1 MDPNTEEWIA
11 LMNEPEYAAL
21 GQAPGEPA
29 GRVPWS
35 ADRPPAEALD
45 ALRGLVRDHT
55 LTVLRT
61 ARPGAP
67 EAARTV
73 DADRAFRDLGFDS
86 LAVVAL
92 VKALSAA
99 TGTELPATIL
109 FDHPTPEALTR
120 HLAAELLGIGAE
132 SDRTARQ
139 PIEDGEPIA
148 VVGMGCRY
156 PGGVMSADDLWRIVS
171 DERHVISG
179 FPTDRGWD
187 LGRLFDPDLS
197 KAGTTY
203 AHESGFLD
211 DALEFDADFFG
222 ISPREAKAM
231 DPQQRLV
238 LETSWE
244 AFERA
249 GIDATALRST
259 ATGVFIGAE
268 QQEYGPRL
276 HEAPE
281 GTDGYLVT
289 GNALSVLAGRVSYV
303 YGLRGPALSVDTAC
317 SGSLV
322 ALHLAMRSLR
332 AGECSLALAGGA
344 AVLSGPGTFTAYSR
358 QRALAA
364 DGKCKAFAASADGTG
379 FAEGVGL
386 VVLER
391 LSDARRNGHQVLA
404 VLRGSA
410 VNQDGASNG
419 LTAPNGIAQ
428 RQVIRDALADAGIG
442 PSDVD
447 VVEAHGTGTTLGD
460 PIEARA
466 LLAAYGQDRETPLRL
481 GSLKSNIGHT
491 QAAAGVAGVI
501 KMVQALRHGVLPKT
515 LHVDAPST
523 QVDWSAGSV
532 ELLTEALP
540 WENVTGRPRRA
551 GVSSFGVSGT
561 NAHLIVEE
569 AADEIP
575 AGTAAPVEDGADTLA
590 PLVPLVLTAKNDAA
604 LSAVAT
610 RLLAHLDTHQDA
622 DLVDVGHSLATG
634 RAVFDRRA
642 VLVGRDRAELRA
654 ALADVAAGN
663 DLPPETVAGGGKTV
677 FVFPGQGTQ
686 WIRMGA
692 QLAEDSPVFAK
703 RLAECADALEPLTD
717 WSLWDVLRDPDGSAL
732 ERVDVVQPASFAV
745 MVSLAALWRSHG
757 VRPDAVVGH
766 SQGEIAA
773 AVVSGALSLDDGAWI
788 VALRSQA
795 IARSLAGAG
804 GMMSIALPVAE
815 VGPRLRAGVSVA
827 AVNGPRSVVVSGD
840 PDQLDSLY
848 AELKAEDIRVRRI
861 AVDYASHSP
870 QVEGLRDELLRVLSP
885 IRPRT
890 ARIPFFSTV
899 TGDWLDTT
907 TMDAGYWYRNL
918 RQQVLFADAVATLAE
933 GGHSGFVEI
942 SAHPVVTVG
951 IQENLDVLERHAAV
965 VGTLRRGEGGLDRF
979 LRSAGELFAHGVDVD
994 WTKVFP
1000 KDARRVDLPTYAF
1013 QREHYWLDNTTG
1025 ADGGDVAS
1033 VGLTPT
1039 GHPLLGAAVV
1049 LAEGDAVAFTGR
1061 LDVRTQPWLAE
1072 HVVAGSVL
1080 FPGTGFVELAVR
1092 AADEVGAGTV
1102 EELTLLTP
1110 LVLPD
1115 TGAVVVQV
1123 VLGAADTTGRRP
1135 VAVYSRPEGALS
1147 DQQWA
1152 EHAVGHLTTTA
1163 STPGFELTQWPPP
1176 GAEPVDT
1183 GDAYATLAEQGY
1195 GYGPAFQGLRAVWR
1209 QGDEVYAEVAL
1220 PDGAQADRFGI
1231 HPALLDAV
1239 VQAVDVGELL
1249 PPAPEGEVALPFAW
1263 NGVSLFAQGAAAVR
1277 VRLTPA
1283 GDNAVAIEVADAT
1296 GAPVASVESLQIR
1309 PMRIATTTGAARDSL
1324 YRMDWQ
1330 ALPGAAPTPVHV
1342 PDSAVIGADHFG
1354 LTQALGARPDLD
1366 TAVPDTVFLSVT
1378 SDDSSDSGADAIGRT
1393 HRVTAAVLADVQRW
1407 LADERFADSRLVVV
1421 TRGAM
1426 STDGEDITDLPA
1438 AAVWGLVRA
1447 AQAEEPGRFVLLDI
1461 DHHPLPAG
1469 DLRPAIDSGEFQLAV
1484 REGRLHIPRI
1494 VRATPPKTADGT
1506 APRPL
1511 DPEGTV
1517 LITGGTG
1524 VLGALLA
1531 RHLVS
1536 AHGVRHLL
1544 LTSRR
1549 GADAPGAADL
1559 TSELRALGAEVT
1571 IESCDTGDRAA
1582 LARTLAA
1589 VPAAHPLTAVV
1600 HTAGVLDDGTI
1611 PSLTPQRLTDVLR
1624 PKADAAWH
1632 LHELT
1637 AGLDLAAFVLY
1648 SSLAGTVDGPGQGN
1662 YAAANTFLDGLAA
1675 HRRATGLPAHAL
1687 GWGFW
1692 SQRSGL
1698 TGHLTDADLARMAG
1712 SGDIGLTDDEGLA
1725 LFDAALRS
1733 DEPLLYPMRLD
1744 AHALRARGAELPL
1757 VFQGLVPMSA
1767 RRIAAAGG
1775 ESTEL
1780 SAMEGKLAGL
1790 TEPQRAQF
1798 LLDTVR
1804 GHIASV
1810 LGHPGTDA
1818 IKPHR
1823 ALRELGFDSLAA
1835 VELRNRLSRATG
1847 LRLPATLVF
1856 DHPTPDALAA
1866 VLRERF
1872 AATPAA
1878 APVTRRAVATDS
1890 EADDPVVI
1898 VGMSCRYPG
1907 DVASPED
1914 LWDLVSGGVDTVAG
1928 FPLDRGWD
1936 VEGVYDP
1943 EPGVEGKSYVRDG
1956 SFLTDAAGFD
1966 AGFFGISPREAL
1978 TMDPQQRL
1986 LLELSWEVFERAG
1999 IDVDAL
2005 RGSDTGVF
2013 AGLMYHDY
2021 TGSSSEGSLV
2031 SGRISYTYGLEGPA
2045 ITVDTACSSSLVAMH
2060 WAMQALRRGECSL
2073 ALAGGVTVM
2082 STPELFI
2089 DFSRQRGLAPDG
2101 RCKSFAG
2108 AADGTGWAEGA
2119 GLLLLERLSDAR
2131 RHGHQVLGVLRGSAV
2146 NQDGASNGITAPN
2159 GPSQQRVIRAA
2170 LADAGLSP
2178 ADVDTVE
2185 AHGTGTTLGDPIE
2198 AQALLATYGQDRET
2212 PLWLG
2217 SVKSNMGHTQ
2227 AAAGVAGVIKM
2238 VQAMRHGVLPQT
2250 LNVDEPSPHVDWTE
2264 GAVELLTERREW
2276 PVVDRPRRAGVS
2288 SFGISGTNAHL
2299 IIEQAPPTGPE
2310 PEPESTRQA
2319 PEPPVLPLVLS
2330 GRTEGAVRDQARQ
2343 LLDTLDRT
2351 TRPLDVSHALAT
2363 TRTGLERRATVVGG
2377 SREDLRAG
2385 LTTLASGATA
2395 PDVVR
2400 GTVSDGGLG
2409 LVFSG
2414 QGSQWVGMGRGLYEA
2429 FPAFASALDEVLEAL
2444 DLDVRSVMWAEPGS
2458 AEAQSLNETG
2468 FTQPALF
2475 AVEVALFRLLES
2487 WGVRPDAVG
2496 GHSIGEIAAAHVTG
2510 VLSLSDAA
2518 ALVTARG
2525 RLMQALPP
2533 GGAMVAIQA
2542 TEDEAAPLLTDS
2554 VSLAAVNSPGSVVV
2568 SGAEDAVL
2576 AVAEHFRPLGRKTSR
2591 LKVSHAFHSALMVPM
2606 LVEFREVV
2614 SGLELR
2620 EPQLPLITHGDVRSV
2635 DFWVDHVR
2643 DTVRF
2648 MDVVRRMETE
2658 GATTFVEIG
2667 PDAVLSAMGP
2677 ECVTGDDISFIPLMR
2692 RDRDEAHTLVR
2703 GIGQA
2708 WTRGVT
2714 VDWSAALPGGLPV
2727 DLPTYPFERRRY
2739 WLEPTL
2745 GSGMAAG
2752 SGQDTTGHPMLAT
2765 VVPSP
2770 DTDALTLT
2778 GQLSLR
2784 IQPWLAEHQLAGSV
2798 VVPGAAFVELAIRA
2812 GDEVGCPHVD
2822 ELTLEAPLV
2831 LAGQDA
2837 ARLQVVVGA
2846 PDSASRRPV
2855 TVYARG
2861 ERADRAH
2868 EWTRHASGFLA
2879 PSTRA
2884 AEPIQAAAP
2893 SDVWPPAGAEAVD
2906 VDATYAALADQGFTY
2921 GPLFTGLRALWRS
2934 GAEILA
2940 EVELPEDAA
2949 PGFGIHP
2956 ALLDA
2961 ALHGGELF
2969 ATDNELTMPYAWQGI
2984 TLHATG
2990 ATRLRVRLTPVPDG
3004 GYAITATDPTG
3015 APVISADSLLV
3026 RSVPTAELDLES
3038 VGTHD
3043 KLFTVEW
3050 STLPGT
3056 PSTPGTPGTGRLAS
3070 IGATT
3075 GELTG
3080 ITPNYPDI
3088 SALFAASP
3096 LPDTVLYAPPVAE
3109 AAPDPVAAV
3118 HAATA
3123 DTLTFLTDWL
3133 ADTRTTAVRLAVVV
3147 GGAELVDGAV
3157 TGLVRAAQ
3165 AENPDRIT
3173 LLRLRDD
3180 ESAAALPAA
3189 VASGEPELVVR
3200 DAELHVP
3207 RLAAA
3212 TGATQALDPG
3222 DTVLITG
3229 GTGGLGAA
3237 VARHLVDRY
3246 GVRELILVSR
3256 RGPRSP
3262 GVDRLTGELAAR
3274 GAQITV
3280 VACDVADR
3288 DSVAKLLAD
3297 HPVTGIVHTAGIV
3310 DDGLIGSLTPGRL
3323 DAVLRPKADAA
3334 WHLHQ
3339 LAGDVSMFVM
3349 YSSAA
3354 GTFDGAGQANYAA
3367 ANGFLDALAAYR
3379 RGLGLP
3385 ATSLAWGL
3393 WEERAGMAGELT
3405 AADLERMRRAGLRAL
3420 PTDDAL
3426 ALFDTATGL
3435 DAPVVLPMWLDTEA
3449 IGRADR
3455 QVPPMLRGL
3464 VRAPLRRT
3472 AHAAPAP
3479 APVALSLEE
3488 RLEAMRP
3495 GEKAPY
3501 LLEFVRTHVAT
3512 VLGHDGPRDIEP
3524 GRGFAELGVDS
3535 LAALELRNL
3544 LAERAEVRL
3553 PATLVFD
3560 HPTPK
3565 AIADLLHEEL
3575 VGEAEEVSP
3584 LEAEFASIEAALA
3597 SGDPA
3602 GQEYGQVL
3610 ARLRALTARW
3620 PEQGARGGESE
3631 EIESATADELFDIL
3645 DGEFGDLS

>member
-1 MDPNTEEWIA
+1 
-11 LMNEPEYAAL
+11 MNEPEYAAL

-29 GRVPWS
+29 GPAPWS

-45 ALRGLVRDHT
+45 ALRRLVREHT
-55 LTVLRT
+55 LTVLRKANPDT
-61 ARPGAP
+61 PDA
-67 EAARTV
+67 V
-73 DADRAFRDLGFDS
+73 DTDRAFRDLGFDS
-86 LAVVAL
+86 LAVVGL
-92 VKALSAA
+92 VQALSAA
-99 TGTELPATIL
+99 TGTELPATVL

-120 HLAAELLGIGAE
+120 HLAAELLGIGADM
-132 SDRTARQ
+132 DRTGRR
-139 PIEDGEPIA
+139 PVEDGEPIA

-187 LGRLFDPDLS
+187 LGRLFDPDQS

-203 AHESGFLD
+203 AQESGFLD
-211 DALEFDADFFG
+211 DALAFDADFFG

-249 GIDATALRST
+249 GIDATTLRGS

-303 YGLRGPALSVDTAC
+303 YGLHGPALSVDTAC

-322 ALHLAMRSLR
+322 AMHLAMRSLR

-364 DGKCKAFAASADGTG
+364 DGKCKAFADSADGTG

-428 RQVIRDALADAGIG
+428 REVIRDALADAGIE

-466 LLAAYGQDRETPLRL
+466 LLAAYGQERETPLRL

-501 KMVQALRHGVLPKT
+501 KMVQALRHGVLPRT

-523 QVDWSAGSV
+523 QVDWSAGNV
-532 ELLTEALP
+532 ELLTEALE
-540 WENVTGRPRRA
+540 WESSGRPRRA

-569 AADEIP
+569 AAEAAEAADEIP
-575 AGTAAPVEDGADTLA
+575 PVESLA
-590 PLVPLVLTAKNDAA
+590 PLVPLVITAKNDAA
-604 LSAVAT
+604 LSGAAA
-610 RLLAHLDTHQDA
+610 RMLAHLDAHEDA
-622 DLVDVGHSLATG
+622 DLVDVGNSLTTG
-634 RAVFDRRA
+634 RAVFARRA
-642 VLVGRDRAELRA
+642 VLVGRDRTGLRA
-654 ALADVAAGN
+654 ALADVAEGN
-663 DLPPETVAGGGKTV
+663 DLPPETVPGGGKTV

-686 WIRMGA
+686 WVRMGA
-692 QLAEDSPVFAK
+692 QLAEESPVFAK
-703 RLAECADALEPLTD
+703 RLAECADVLEPLTD
-717 WSLWDVLRDPDGSAL
+717 WSLWDVLRDPDGAAL

-745 MVSLAALWRSHG
+745 MVSLAALWESFG

-773 AVVSGALSLDDGAWI
+773 AVVSGALSLDDGAWV

-804 GMMSIALPVAE
+804 GMMSVALPVADVE
-815 VGPRLRAGVSVA
+815 PRLRPGVSVA
-827 AVNGPRSVVVSGD
+827 AVNGPQSVVVSGD
-840 PDQLDSLY
+840 PDQLDALY
-848 AELKAEDIRVRRI
+848 AELKAEEIRVRRI

-870 QVEGLRDELLRVLSP
+870 QVEGLHDELLRVLAP
-885 IRPRT
+885 IRPRD

-899 TGDWLDTT
+899 TGDWQDTT
-907 TMDAGYWYRNL
+907 AMDAGYWYRNL

-933 GGHSGFVEI
+933 AGYSGFVEI

-951 IQENLDVLERHAAV
+951 IQENLDVLQRHAAV
-965 VGTLRRGEGGLDRF
+965 VGTLRRGDGGLDRF

-994 WTKVFP
+994 WSRAFP
-1000 KDARRVDLPTYAF
+1000 KGARRVDLPTYAF
-1013 QREHYWLDNTTG
+1013 QRDHYWLESTTE
-1025 ADGGDVAS
+1025 AVGDVAS
-1033 VGLTPT
+1033 VGLTAT
-1039 GHPLLGAAVV
+1039 GHPLLGAAVA
-1049 LAEGDAVAFTGR
+1049 LAEGGAVAFTGR

-1072 HVVAGSVL
+1072 HVVAGNIL
-1080 FPGTGFVELAVR
+1080 FPGTGFIELAVR

-1115 TGAVVVQV
+1115 TAAVVVQV
-1123 VLGAADTTGRRP
+1123 VLGADAHGRRA

-1147 DQQWA
+1147 DQPWA
-1152 EHAVGHLTTTA
+1152 EHAVGHLTTA
-1163 STPGFELTQWPPP
+1163 APAPGFALTQWPPP
-1176 GAEPVDT
+1176 GAEPVDVS
-1183 GDAYATLAEQGY
+1183 DAYATLAAQGY

-1209 QGDEVYAEVAL
+1209 QGDEVFADVAL
-1220 PDGAQADRFGI
+1220 PDGTEADRFGI

-1249 PPAPEGEVALPFAW
+1249 DPAPEGEVALPFAW

-1283 GDNAVAIEVADAT
+1283 GENAVAIEVADAT
-1296 GAPVASVESLQIR
+1296 GAPVASVESLLIR
-1309 PMRIATTTGAARDSL
+1309 AMRVDVTNGAAQDSL

-1330 ALPGAAPTPVHV
+1330 PLPGAAPAPLR
-1342 PDSAVIGADHFG
+1342 DSAVIGADHFG
-1354 LTQALGARPDLD
+1354 LAAAVGARLDLD
-1366 TAVPDTVFLSVT
+1366 TAAPDAVPDTVFLSVT
-1378 SDDSSDSGADAIGRT
+1378 SDSGADTLGQT
-1393 HRVTAAVLADVQRW
+1393 HRVTAALLAEVQRW

-1426 STDGEDITDLPA
+1426 STGGEDVTDLPA
-1438 AAVWGLVRA
+1438 AAVWGLLRS

-1461 DHHPLPAG
+1461 DGYPLPAG
-1469 DLRPAIDSGEFQLAV
+1469 DLRAAIDSGESQLAV
-1484 REGRLHIPRI
+1484 REGRVHIPRI
-1494 VRATPPKTADGT
+1494 VRATTPATTPEATPEAGEGTTAPGPL
-1506 APRPL
+1506 PRPL
-1511 DPEGTV
+1511 DPDGTV

-1531 RHLVS
+1531 RHLVT

-1549 GADAPGAADL
+1549 GSAAPGAADL
-1559 TSELRALGAEVT
+1559 TAELTALGAEVT
-1571 IESCDTGDRAA
+1571 IEACDTADRAA
-1582 LARTLAA
+1582 LASVLDA
-1589 VPAAHPLTAVV
+1589 VPGTHPLTAVV
-1600 HTAGVLDDGTI
+1600 HTAGVLDDGMI
-1611 PSLTPQRLTDVLR
+1611 PALTPRRLTDVLR

-1637 AGLDLAAFVLY
+1637 EGADLAAFVLY

-1675 HRRATGLPAHAL
+1675 HRRAHGLPAHAL

-1692 SQRSGL
+1692 SQRTGL

-1712 SGDIGLTDDEGLA
+1712 SGDIGLTDAEGLA
-1725 LFDAALRS
+1725 LFDAALRT

-1744 AHALRARGAELPL
+1744 ANALRARGAELPL
-1757 VFQGLVPMSA
+1757 VLRGLVPMSA

-1775 ESTEL
+1775 ERTEL
-1780 SAMEGKLAGL
+1780 TAMESRLAGL

-1810 LGHPGTDA
+1810 LGHTGTDA

-1872 AATPAA
+1872 AATPTATTA
-1878 APVTRRAVATDS
+1878 TARAVAPADET
-1890 EADDPVVI
+1890 ADDPVVI

-1914 LWDLVSGGVDTVAG
+1914 LWRLVSGGVDTVAG
-1928 FPLDRGWD
+1928 FPRDRGWD

-1999 IDVDAL
+1999 IDVDSL

-2101 RCKSFAG
+2101 RCKSFAS

-2131 RHGHQVLGVLRGSAV
+2131 RNGHQVLGVLRGSAV

-2170 LADAGLSP
+2170 LADAGLST

-2217 SVKSNMGHTQ
+2217 SIKSNMGHTQ

-2238 VQAMRHGVLPQT
+2238 VQAIRHGILPRT

-2264 GAVELLTERREW
+2264 GAVELLTEQREW
-2276 PVVDRPRRAGVS
+2276 PTVDRPRRAGVS

-2299 IIEQAPPTGPE
+2299 IVEQAPATEPTE
-2310 PEPESTRQA
+2310 VTEENTQ
-2319 PEPPVLPLVLS
+2319 PPVLPLVLS
-2330 GRTEGAVRDQARQ
+2330 GRTESAVRDRARQ

-2351 TRPLDVSHALAT
+2351 RPLDLSHALAT
-2363 TRTGLERRATVVGG
+2363 TRTGLEQRATVVGG
-2377 SREDLRAG
+2377 SHDDLRAG
-2385 LTTLASGATA
+2385 LTALANGATA
-2395 PDVVR
+2395 ADVVR

-2409 LVFSG
+2409 FVFSG
-2414 QGSQWVGMGRGLYEA
+2414 QGSQWVGMGRGLYEV
-2429 FPAFASALDEVLEAL
+2429 FPVFAGALDEVLDVLGGE
-2444 DLDVRSVMWAEPGS
+2444 VRSVMWAESESES
-2458 AEAQSLNETG
+2458 AEGLSLSQTG
-2468 FTQPALF
+2468 MTQPALF

-2487 WGVRPDAVG
+2487 WGVRPDVVG
-2496 GHSIGEIAAAHVTG
+2496 GHSIGEIAAAHVAG

-2518 ALVTARG
+2518 VLVSARG
-2525 RLMQALPP
+2525 RLMQALPG
-2533 GGAMVAIQA
+2533 GGAMVAVQA
-2542 TEDEAAPLLTDS
+2542 AEDEVVPLLREGVS
-2554 VSLAAVNSPGSVVV
+2554 VAAVNSPNSVVV
-2568 SGAEDAVL
+2568 SGVEEAVV
-2576 AVAEHFRPLGRKTSR
+2576 AVAEHFTVLGRKTSR
-2591 LKVSHAFHSALMVPM
+2591 LKVSHAFHSSLMVPM
-2606 LVEFREVV
+2606 LEDFRAVV
-2614 SGLELR
+2614 AGLELR
-2620 EPQLPLITHGDVRSV
+2620 EPKIPLATAGDVRSV
-2635 DFWVDHVR
+2635 EFWVSHVR

-2648 MDVVRRMETE
+2648 VDVVRQMETQ
-2658 GATTFVEIG
+2658 GVATFVEIG

-2677 ECVTGDDISFIPLMR
+2677 ECVTGEDTAFIPVMR
-2692 RDRDEAHTLVR
+2692 RDRAEARTLVR
-2703 GIGQA
+2703 GVGQA

-2714 VDWSAALPGGLPV
+2714 VDWSAVLPGGLPV
-2727 DLPTYPFERRRY
+2727 DLPTYPFEHRRY
-2739 WLEPTL
+2739 WLEPTI
-2745 GSGMAAG
+2745 GAGISGG
-2752 SGQDTTGHPMLAT
+2752 SGQDTTDHPILAAAL
-2765 VVPSP
+2765 PSP
-2770 DTDALTLT
+2770 DTDAVTLT

-2784 IQPWLAEHQLAGSV
+2784 DQPWLSEHQLAGTF

-2812 GDEVGCPHVD
+2812 GDEVGCPRVD
-2822 ELTLEAPLV
+2822 ELTLEAPLA
-2831 LAGQDA
+2831 LSGQEA

-2846 PDSASRRPV
+2846 PDATDRRAV
-2855 TVYARG
+2855 TVYARA

-2879 PSTRA
+2879 PST
-2884 AEPIQAAAP
+2884 PISDPAP
-2893 SDVWPPAGAEAVD
+2893 ATPSAIWPPAGAEAVD
-2906 VDATYAALADQGFTY
+2906 VDATYAALAEQGFEY

-2934 GAEILA
+2934 GREILA
-2940 EVELPEDAA
+2940 EVELPEEAA
-2949 PGFGIHP
+2949 DGYGIHP

-2969 ATDNELTMPYAWQGI
+2969 AADNELTMPFAWRGI

-2990 ATRLRVRLTPVPDG
+2990 ATRLRVRLTPLTEG

-3015 APVISADSLLV
+3015 APVLTADSLLV
-3026 RSVPTAELDLES
+3026 RSVPTAELDLET
-3038 VGTHD
+3038 VGTYD

-3050 STLPGT
+3050 TTLPG
-3056 PSTPGTPGTGRLAS
+3056 SPGDGRVLAS
-3070 IGATT
+3070 V
-3075 GELTG
+3075 GESLG
-3080 ITPNYPDI
+3080 LIPNHPDL
-3088 SALFAASP
+3088 SALFASGAA
-3096 LPDTVLYAPPVAE
+3096 LPDVVLHTPPAVD
-3109 AAPDPVAAV
+3109 AAPDPIAAV
-3118 HAATA
+3118 HTATA
-3123 DTLTFLTDWL
+3123 DVLAFLTDWL
-3133 ADTRTTAVRLAVVV
+3133 ADTRTAAVRLAVVV
-3147 GGAELVDGAV
+3147 RGPELVDGAL

-3180 ESAAALPAA
+3180 ESAPALPAA

-3200 DAELHVP
+3200 DGELRVP

-3212 TGATQALDPG
+3212 TGASHELDPG

-3310 DDGLIGSLTPGRL
+3310 DDGLIGSLTPERL
-3323 DAVLRPKADAA
+3323 GAVLRPKADAA

-3367 ANGFLDALAAYR
+3367 ANGFLDALATYR
-3379 RGLGLP
+3379 RALGLP

-3393 WEERAGMAGELT
+3393 WEESAGMAGALSQ
-3405 AADLERMRRAGLRAL
+3405 ADLERMRRAGLRAL
-3420 PTDDAL
+3420 PTDEAL

-3435 DAPVVLPMWLDTEA
+3435 DAPVVLPMWLDTA
-3449 IGRADR
+3449 AVGRAER
-3455 QVPPMLRGL
+3455 PVPPMLRGL

-3472 AHAAPAP
+3472 ARTAAAPAP
-3479 APVALSLEE
+3479 VEVALEE
-3488 RLEAMRP
+3488 RLAAMRA
-3495 GEKAPY
+3495 GERAPY
-3501 LLEFVRTHVAT
+3501 LLDFVRTHVAT
-3512 VLGHDGPRDIEP
+3512 VLGHDGPGDIQP
-3524 GRGFAELGVDS
+3524 GRGFSELGVDS

-3553 PATLVFD
+3553 PATLIFD
-3560 HPTPK
+3560 YPTPK

-3575 VGEAEEVSP
+3575 VGEIEDASP
-3584 LEAEFASIEAALA
+3584 LEAEFASIEAALS

-3602 GQEYGQVL
+3602 GHEHGQVL
-3610 ARLRALTARW
+3610 ARLRALTAKW
-3620 PEQGARGGESE
+3620 PEAGGPGESD
-3631 EIESATADELFDIL
+3631 EIGSATADELFDIL
-3645 DGEFGDLS
+3645 DGEFGAPS